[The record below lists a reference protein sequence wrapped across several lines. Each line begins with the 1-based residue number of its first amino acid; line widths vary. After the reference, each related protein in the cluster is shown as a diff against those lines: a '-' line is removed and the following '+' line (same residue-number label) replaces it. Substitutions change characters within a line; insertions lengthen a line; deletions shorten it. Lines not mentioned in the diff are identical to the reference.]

1 MIRRL
6 LGGVGANVFDK
17 IIVSGAQLT
26 LVPVLA
32 GAWGLKQYGLWVL
45 LTTIPSF
52 LAMGDFGFATAAGTK
67 MTMAESRGERTE
79 TIHVFQSAWCAILT
93 SSAALGLLAVI
104 LVYLLPGSLISDGSS
119 MSPLDTK
126 ITLLIMIFYGIAAIQ
141 GTIFFAGFRCAGL
154 FAVGAFWNA
163 IIILIESVVVIA
175 VVLCGGGVM
184 AAAIGLLSG
193 RILGLMG
200 QNALLLRRVPWLT
213 LGISHAT
220 RAEIKSLFAP
230 AIAVMLVPIGQ
241 ACSIQGS
248 AVALGL
254 AAGQA
259 AVPTFTAARTLSRVG
274 LQMCWLLN
282 TALMPEYSAAT
293 ARGDRRAQAAMVLAT
308 ILVSAVLVIP
318 YAIGFA
324 LLGHWFIRIWT
335 HGVINSPPTLM
346 VVMGAG
352 IVFGGFWYPV
362 SNLIL
367 AKNQHGSYSVL
378 FMVFAI
384 LFVPIGYLLSLR
396 FGATGAGIGM
406 ALLDMAM
413 FVTIVIQSQ
422 KILVTPRELF
432 DSAGQMKSLLSKKFL
447 SREMKTP

>member
-6 LGGVGANVFDK
+6 LGGVGANIFDK
-17 IIVSGAQLT
+17 IIVSGSQLT

-67 MTMAESRGERTE
+67 MTMAESRGERDA
-79 TIHVFQSAWCAILT
+79 TIHIFQSAWFAILA
-93 SSAALGLLAVI
+93 SSAALALLAAIIVF
-104 LVYLLPGSLISDGSS
+104 LLPGYLISGGSA
-119 MSPLDTK
+119 MSPLDAK

-163 IIILIESVVVIA
+163 IIILIESVIVIT
-175 VVLCGGGVM
+175 VVLLGGGVM

-193 RILGLMG
+193 RVLGLAG
-200 QNALLLRRVPWLT
+200 QNALLRRRVPWLT
-213 LGISHAT
+213 LGVDRAT
-220 RAEIKSLFAP
+220 RAEIKSLLGP
-230 AIAVMLVPIGQ
+230 AVAVMLVPIGQ

-308 ILVSAVLVIP
+308 ILVSAMLVMP

-324 LLGHWFIRIWT
+324 LLGHWFVKIWT

-346 VVMGAG
+346 AVMGLS
-352 IVFGGFWYPV
+352 IIFGGFWYPI

-367 AKNQHGSYSVL
+367 AKNRHGSYSVL
-378 FMVFAI
+378 FMIFSV
-384 LFVPIGYLLSLR
+384 LSVPIGYLLSLR
-396 FGATGAGIGM
+396 FGATGAGMSM
-406 ALLDMAM
+406 ALLDLMM
-413 FVTIVIQSQ
+413 FVTIVIQSR

-432 DSAGQMKSLLSKKFL
+432 ASAGQMKSLLSEKML
-447 SREMKTP
+447 SRGI